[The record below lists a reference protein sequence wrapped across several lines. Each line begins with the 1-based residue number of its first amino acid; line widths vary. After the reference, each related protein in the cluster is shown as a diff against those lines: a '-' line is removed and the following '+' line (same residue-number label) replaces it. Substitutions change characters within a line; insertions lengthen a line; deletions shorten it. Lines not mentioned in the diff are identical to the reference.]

1 MSKYNE
7 LYNRIKKEITDGQ
20 IDYGK
25 KLPSVRKS
33 SELYG
38 VSRTTVQNAYFA
50 LSADGYIISEPQ
62 SGYYVSY
69 KKKKKST
76 ESKAENTSDKIKF
89 DFTTDTADR
98 DSFDFNIWRRYIK
111 SALRQD
117 DKLLSYS
124 EAQGELLLRE
134 AIADYIREKRNV
146 TASADRIVI
155 GAGVQTLLSVFCS
168 LIDNRGTVSFPDQ
181 SFVQGASL
189 FSDYGF
195 DVKYRNKDADI
206 IYVTPSKMT
215 RWGDVMP
222 NKRRVELVAY
232 SAKNKSLVIEDDFES
247 DFLYNTKP
255 TPSLHALSGGSNVV
269 YLGSFSKLLLP
280 SIRISFMILTEELT
294 EKYRQNIFKFNQ
306 TASKTEQIALY
317 KFINDGHLK
326 AQIRKTRR
334 FYTAKTKLFAEK
346 LKTEFPTANIEISEN
361 ALQII
366 MKTDFNKNTDTF
378 LQNGIKIFIDE
389 YKNGRIK
396 LCLNTSSISEKDFDS
411 AVKSLK
417 KSLDC

>member
-20 IDYGK
+20 IDYGE
-25 KLPSVRKS
+25 KLPSVRKA
-33 SELYG
+33 SELYN

-69 KKKKKST
+69 KKKKKT
-76 ESKAENTSDKIKF
+76 FESKANNSSNRIVF

-98 DSFDFNIWRRYIK
+98 ESFDFNIWRRYIK

-168 LIDNRGTVSFPDQ
+168 LIDNRGTVSFPDT

-189 FSDYGF
+189 FADYGF
-195 DVKYRNKDADI
+195 EVKYRNKNADI

-222 NKRRVELVAY
+222 NKRRVELVAH
-232 SAKNKSLVIEDDFES
+232 SAQNNSLVIEDDFES

-255 TPSLHALSGGSNVV
+255 TPSLHALSSGSNVV

-280 SIRISFMILTEELT
+280 SIRISFMILTEELA

-346 LKTEFPTANIEISEN
+346 LKAEFPDAEIEISEN

-366 MKTDFNKNTDTF
+366 MKTNFEKNEDEF
-378 LQNGIKIFIDE
+378 KKKGIKIFIDE

-396 LCLNTSSISEKDFDS
+396 LCLNTSSITEKNFDS

-417 KSLDC
+417 SALI

>member
-7 LYNRIKKEITDGQ
+7 LYNHIKKEITDGQ
-20 IDYGK
+20 IDYDE
-25 KLPSVRKS
+25 KLPSVRKA
-33 SELYG
+33 SELYN

-69 KKKKKST
+69 KKKKKSVESKT
-76 ESKAENTSDKIKF
+76 ESNAKKIAF

-98 DSFDFNIWRRYIK
+98 ESFDFNIWRRYIK

-181 SFVQGASL
+181 SFVQGACL
-189 FSDYGF
+189 FADYGF

-222 NKRRVELVAY
+222 NKRRIELVAH
-232 SAKNKSLVIEDDFES
+232 SAQNGSLVIEDDFES

-280 SIRISFMILTEELT
+280 SIRISFMILTEELA
-294 EKYRQNIFKFNQ
+294 EKYRQNIFKYNQ
-306 TASKTEQIALY
+306 TASKTEQIALC

-326 AQIRKTRR
+326 SQIRKTRR
-334 FYTAKTKLFAEK
+334 FYTAKTKLFAES
-346 LKTEFPTANIEISEN
+346 LKSEFPTADIEISEN

-366 MKTDFNKNTDTF
+366 MKTDFNKNKEAF
-378 LQNGIKIFIDE
+378 KQHGVKIFIDE
-389 YKNGRIK
+389 YKNNRIK
-396 LCLNTSSISEKDFDS
+396 LCLNTSSINEKDFNS
-411 AVKSLK
+411 AVKALK
-417 KSLDC
+417 KALI

>member
-69 KKKKKST
+69 KKKKKSA
-76 ESKAENTSDKIKF
+76 ENKAENTSDKIKF

-168 LIDNRGTVSFPDQ
+168 LIDNRGTVSFPDR

-222 NKRRVELVAY
+222 NKRRVELVAH
-232 SAKNKSLVIEDDFES
+232 SAQNGSLVIEDDFES

-280 SIRISFMILTEELT
+280 SIRISFMILTEELA
-294 EKYRQNIFKFNQ
+294 EKYKQNIFIFNQ

-334 FYTAKTKLFAEK
+334 FYTSKTKLFAEK

-417 KSLDC
+417 NSLDY

>member
-33 SELYG
+33 SELYS

-76 ESKAENTSDKIKF
+76 ESKAENTADKIKF

-117 DKLLSYS
+117 DRLLSYS

-168 LIDNRGTVSFPDQ
+168 LIDNRGTVSFPDR

-189 FSDYGF
+189 FSDYVF
-195 DVKYRNKDADI
+195 YVKYRNKDADI

-222 NKRRVELVAY
+222 NKRRVELVAH
-232 SAKNKSLVIEDDFES
+232 SAQNGSLVIEDDFG
-247 DFLYNTKP
+247 L
-255 TPSLHALSGGSNVV
+255 
-269 YLGSFSKLLLP
+269 
-280 SIRISFMILTEELT
+280 
-294 EKYRQNIFKFNQ
+294 
-306 TASKTEQIALY
+306 
-317 KFINDGHLK
+317 
-326 AQIRKTRR
+326 
-334 FYTAKTKLFAEK
+334 
-346 LKTEFPTANIEISEN
+346 
-361 ALQII
+361 
-366 MKTDFNKNTDTF
+366 
-378 LQNGIKIFIDE
+378 IK
-389 YKNGRIK
+389 
-396 LCLNTSSISEKDFDS
+396 
-411 AVKSLK
+411 
-417 KSLDC
+417 

>member
-7 LYNRIKKEITDGQ
+7 LYNSIKNEIITGQ
-20 IDYGK
+20 INYGK
-25 KLPSVRKS
+25 RLPSVRKA
-33 SELYG
+33 SELYS

-69 KKKKKST
+69 KKQGKASQ
-76 ESKAENTSDKIKF
+76 SKAENSKSNILF
-89 DFTTDTADR
+89 DFTTDSADR
-98 DSFDFNIWRRYIK
+98 ESFDFNIWRRYIK

-181 SFVQGASL
+181 SFIQGASL
-189 FSDYGF
+189 FADYGF
-195 DVKYRNKDADI
+195 DVKYRYKDADI
-206 IYVTPSKMT
+206 IYVSPSKMT

-222 NKRRVELVAY
+222 NKRRIELVAY
-232 SAKNKSLVIEDDFES
+232 SAQNNSLVIEDDFES

-280 SIRISFMILTEELT
+280 SIRISFMVLTEELA
-294 EKYRQNIFKFNQ
+294 EKYRKNIFKYNQ

-334 FYTAKTKLFAEK
+334 FYTAKTKAFADR
-346 LKTEFPTANIEISEN
+346 LKKEFPKADIEISEN

-366 MKTDFNKNTDTF
+366 MITDFNKNKAAF
-378 LQNGIKIFIDE
+378 EENSIKIFIDE

-396 LCLNTSSISEKDFDS
+396 LCLNTSSISEKSFDL
-411 AVKSLK
+411 AVKALK
-417 KSLDC
+417 KAIM

>member
-20 IDYGK
+20 IDYGE
-25 KLPSVRKS
+25 KLPSVRKA
-33 SELYG
+33 SELYS

-76 ESKAENTSDKIKF
+76 ESKAENTADKIKF

-155 GAGVQTLLSVFCS
+155 GAGVQTLLAVFCS
-168 LIDNRGTVSFPDQ
+168 LIDNRGTVSFPDR

-222 NKRRVELVAY
+222 NKRRVELVAH
-232 SAKNKSLVIEDDFES
+232 SAQNGSLVIEDDFES
-247 DFLYNTKP
+247 DVK
-255 TPSLHALSGGSNVV
+255 
-269 YLGSFSKLLLP
+269 
-280 SIRISFMILTEELT
+280 
-294 EKYRQNIFKFNQ
+294 
-306 TASKTEQIALY
+306 
-317 KFINDGHLK
+317 
-326 AQIRKTRR
+326 
-334 FYTAKTKLFAEK
+334 
-346 LKTEFPTANIEISEN
+346 EISH
-361 ALQII
+361 
-366 MKTDFNKNTDTF
+366 
-378 LQNGIKIFIDE
+378 
-389 YKNGRIK
+389 R
-396 LCLNTSSISEKDFDS
+396 
-411 AVKSLK
+411 
-417 KSLDC
+417 

>member
-20 IDYGK
+20 IDYGE
-25 KLPSVRKS
+25 KLPSVRKA
-33 SELYG
+33 SELYS

-69 KKKKKST
+69 QKKKKST
-76 ESKAENTSDKIKF
+76 ESKAENTADKIKF

-117 DKLLSYS
+117 DRLLSYS

-155 GAGVQTLLSVFCS
+155 GAGVQTLLAVFCS
-168 LIDNRGTVSFPDQ
+168 LIDNRGTVSFPDRN
-181 SFVQGASL
+181 FVQGASL

-222 NKRRVELVAY
+222 NKRRVELVAH
-232 SAKNKSLVIEDDFES
+232 SAQNGSLVIEDDFES

-280 SIRISFMILTEELT
+280 SIRISFMILTEELA
-294 EKYRQNIFKFNQ
+294 EKYKQNIFKFNQ

-366 MKTDFNKNTDTF
+366 MKTDFNRNTDTF

-411 AVKSLK
+411 ALKSLK
-417 KSLDC
+417 KSLDY

>member
-20 IDYGK
+20 IDYGE
-25 KLPSVRKS
+25 KLPSVRKA
-33 SELYG
+33 SELYS

-69 KKKKKST
+69 QKKKKST
-76 ESKAENTSDKIKF
+76 ESKAENTADKIKF

-117 DKLLSYS
+117 DRLLSYS

-155 GAGVQTLLSVFCS
+155 GAGVQTLLAVFCS
-168 LIDNRGTVSFPDQ
+168 LIDNRGTVSFPDR

-222 NKRRVELVAY
+222 NKRRVELVAH
-232 SAKNKSLVIEDDFES
+232 SAQNGSLVIEDDFES

-280 SIRISFMILTEELT
+280 SIRISFMILTEELA
-294 EKYRQNIFKFNQ
+294 EKYKQNIFKFNQ

-366 MKTDFNKNTDTF
+366 MKTDFNRNTDTF

-417 KSLDC
+417 KSLDY

>member
-25 KLPSVRKS
+25 KLPSVRKA

-69 KKKKKST
+69 KNKKKSA
-76 ESKAENTSDKIKF
+76 ESKAENTADKIKF

-117 DKLLSYS
+117 DRLLSYS

-294 EKYRQNIFKFNQ
+294 EKYKQNIFKFNQ

-417 KSLDC
+417 KSLDY

>member
-20 IDYGK
+20 IDYGE
-25 KLPSVRKS
+25 KLPSVRKA
-33 SELYG
+33 SELYS

-69 KKKKKST
+69 QKKKKST
-76 ESKAENTSDKIKF
+76 ESKAENTADKIKF

-98 DSFDFNIWRRYIK
+98 NSFDFNIWRRYIK

-117 DKLLSYS
+117 DRLLSYS

-155 GAGVQTLLSVFCS
+155 GAGVQTLLAVFCS
-168 LIDNRGTVSFPDQ
+168 LIDNRGTVSFPDR

-222 NKRRVELVAY
+222 NKRRVELVAH
-232 SAKNKSLVIEDDFES
+232 SAQNGSLVIEDDFES

-280 SIRISFMILTEELT
+280 SIRISFMILTEELA
-294 EKYRQNIFKFNQ
+294 EKYKQNIFKFNQ

-366 MKTDFNKNTDTF
+366 MKTDFNRNTDTF

-417 KSLDC
+417 KSLDY

>member
-7 LYNRIKKEITDGQ
+7 LYNSIKNEIITGQ
-20 IDYGK
+20 ISYGK
-25 KLPSVRKS
+25 RLPSVRKA
-33 SELYG
+33 SELYS

-69 KKKKKST
+69 KKQSKASQ
-76 ESKAENTSDKIKF
+76 SKAENSKNNILF
-89 DFTTDTADR
+89 DFTTDSADR
-98 DSFDFNIWRRYIK
+98 ESFDFNIWRRYIK

-168 LIDNRGTVSFPDQ
+168 LIDYRGTVSFPDQ
-181 SFVQGASL
+181 SFIQGASL

-195 DVKYRNKDADI
+195 DVKYRYKDADI
-206 IYVTPSKMT
+206 IYVSPSKMT

-222 NKRRVELVAY
+222 NKRRIELVAY
-232 SAKNKSLVIEDDFES
+232 SAQNNSLVIEDDFES

-269 YLGSFSKLLLP
+269 YLGSFSKLLFP
-280 SIRISFMILTEELT
+280 SIRISFMVLTEELA
-294 EKYRQNIFKFNQ
+294 EKYRKNIYKYNQ

-334 FYTAKTKLFAEK
+334 FYTAKTKAFADM
-346 LKTEFPTANIEISEN
+346 LKKEFPAADIDISEN

-366 MKTDFNKNTDTF
+366 MVTDFNKNEAAF
-378 LQNGIKIFIDE
+378 EENSIKIFIDE

-396 LCLNTSSISEKDFDS
+396 LCLNTSSISEKSFNL
-411 AVKSLK
+411 AVKALK
-417 KSLDC
+417 KAII

>member
-7 LYNRIKKEITDGQ
+7 LYNSIKTEILTEQ
-20 IDYGK
+20 ISYGK
-25 KLPSVRKS
+25 RLPSVRKA
-33 SELYG
+33 SELYN

-69 KKKKKST
+69 KKQKKTSENKSKNN
-76 ESKAENTSDKIKF
+76 EKKILF
-89 DFTTDTADR
+89 DFTTDSADR
-98 DSFDFNIWRRYIK
+98 ESFDFNIWRRYIK

-146 TASADRIVI
+146 TTSADRIVI

-168 LIDNRGTVSFPDQ
+168 LIDKRGTVSFPDQ
-181 SFVQGASL
+181 SFVQGAGM
-189 FSDYGF
+189 FADYGF
-195 DVKYRNKDADI
+195 DVKYRYKDADI

-222 NKRRVELVAY
+222 NKRRIELVAY
-232 SAKNKSLVIEDDFES
+232 SAQNGSLVIEDDFES

-255 TPSLHALSGGSNVV
+255 TPSLHALSGGSNVI

-280 SIRISFMILTEELT
+280 SIRISFMVLTEELA
-294 EKYRQNIFKFNQ
+294 EKYKNNIFRYNQ

-334 FYTAKTKLFAEK
+334 FYTAKTKAFAER
-346 LKTEFPTANIEISEN
+346 LKKEFPCAKIEISEN

-366 MKTDFNKNTDTF
+366 METDFCKSEKAFEENS
-378 LQNGIKIFIDE
+378 IKIFIDE
-389 YKNGRIK
+389 YQNGRIK
-396 LCLNTSSISEKDFDS
+396 LCLNTSSIHEKDFDS
-411 AVKSLK
+411 AVKALK
-417 KSLDC
+417 NALIS

>member
-7 LYNRIKKEITDGQ
+7 LYNHIKKEITDGQ
-20 IDYGK
+20 IDYGE
-25 KLPSVRKS
+25 KLPSVRKA
-33 SELYG
+33 SELYN

-69 KKKKKST
+69 KKKKKSVESKT
-76 ESKAENTSDKIKF
+76 ESNAKKIAF

-98 DSFDFNIWRRYIK
+98 ESFDFNIWRRYIK

-181 SFVQGASL
+181 SFVQGACL
-189 FSDYGF
+189 FADYGF

-222 NKRRVELVAY
+222 NKRRIELVAH
-232 SAKNKSLVIEDDFES
+232 SAQNGSLVIEDDFES

-280 SIRISFMILTEELT
+280 SIRISFMILTEELA
-294 EKYRQNIFKFNQ
+294 EKYRQNIFKYNQ
-306 TASKTEQIALY
+306 TASKTEQIALC

-326 AQIRKTRR
+326 SQIRKTRR
-334 FYTAKTKLFAEK
+334 FYTAKTKLFAES
-346 LKTEFPTANIEISEN
+346 LKSEFPTADIEISEN

-366 MKTDFNKNTDTF
+366 MKTDFNKNKEAF
-378 LQNGIKIFIDE
+378 KQHGVKIFIDE
-389 YKNGRIK
+389 YKNNRIK
-396 LCLNTSSISEKDFDS
+396 LCLNTSSINEKDFNS
-411 AVKSLK
+411 AVKALK
-417 KSLDC
+417 KALI

>member
-20 IDYGK
+20 IDYGE
-25 KLPSVRKS
+25 KLPSVRKA
-33 SELYG
+33 SELYS

-69 KKKKKST
+69 QKKKKLT
-76 ESKAENTSDKIKF
+76 ESKAENTADKIKF

-117 DKLLSYS
+117 DRLLSYS

-155 GAGVQTLLSVFCS
+155 GAGVQTLLAVFCS
-168 LIDNRGTVSFPDQ
+168 LIDNRGTVSFPDR

-222 NKRRVELVAY
+222 NKRRVELVAH
-232 SAKNKSLVIEDDFES
+232 SAQNGSLVIEDDFES

-280 SIRISFMILTEELT
+280 SIRISFMILTEELA
-294 EKYRQNIFKFNQ
+294 EKYKQNIFKFNQ

-366 MKTDFNKNTDTF
+366 MKTDFNRNTDTF

-417 KSLDC
+417 KSLDY